1 MGLKEKI
8 SGDLKNA
15 MKSGDKVRLTAV
27 RSLRAAILELEKS
40 GKIDEITPEDEIKI
54 LTSSVKKRKE
64 SIEQF
69 AKAGRTDL
77 VEKES
82 AELLI
87 IQSYL
92 PKQLTIEE
100 VEEKVRQFA
109 SEIGASSKAD
119 FPKLMPLAIKK
130 LKGQTDGKT
139 VKEAVEKVL
148 TD

>member
-8 SGDLKNA
+8 NDDLKSA

-27 RSLRAAILELEKS
+27 RSLKAAILELEKS
-40 GKIDEITPEDEIKI
+40 GKIEEITHEDEIKI

-100 VEEKVRQFA
+100 VIEKVSQFA

-119 FPKLMPLAIKK
+119 FPKLMPLAINR

-139 VKEAVEKVL
+139 VKEAVERVL